1 MRQGERAHAGIL
13 RQKRVGGKVAGL
25 LTCIKA
31 CRRPDLKK
39 CRVDEGLGAPTNIAP
54 SRGSR
59 GATKT
64 DSGGCMELMVGDARV
79 VTDDEGYLIDPGDW
93 NESVAEALACSEGLV
108 LNGDHWE
115 VIRFVRAFFDEHQ
128 VIPDA
133 RFAIRHLADHGMG
146 AKARARLFELF
157 PYGYVKQVCKVAGMR
172 RPRGWSTG

>member
-1 MRQGERAHAGIL
+1 M
-13 RQKRVGGKVAGL
+13 
-25 LTCIKA
+25 
-31 CRRPDLKK
+31 
-39 CRVDEGLGAPTNIAP
+39 
-54 SRGSR
+54 
-59 GATKT
+59 KT
-64 DSGGCMELMVGDARV
+64 DSGGYMELMVGDARV

-93 NESVAEALACSEGLV
+93 SESVAEVLARSEGLA

-128 VIPDA
+128 VTPDA

-157 PYGYVKQVCKVAGMR
+157 PYGYVKQACKVAGMR